1 MDNLSKR
8 EKEKLLKESEIID
21 TAEELFCL
29 HGFENTSM
37 NELAKKVEYTKRTI
51 YKYFTCKE
59 DLFFAVLLKSY
70 TKLEDAITDRIN
82 KKSTGFEKIKSLYHS
97 FNDFS
102 QKNSNLIKLMGMIG
116 IAKQNAAETDM
127 PYRTQFFELNKKI
140 FSQIHTLFEEG
151 KTDGSISKNYET
163 SKLVFSSIFSMTG
176 FFLILSTCGN
186 SFTENFNLNKND
198 FIEFTINL
206 LTDSI
211 KK

>member
-8 EKEKLLKESEIID
+8 EKEKFIKECEIID
-21 TAEELFCL
+21 AAEELFCL

-70 TKLEDAITDRIN
+70 TNLADAVEYSIN
-82 KKSTGFEKIKSLYHS
+82 EQSTGFEKIKSLYRS

-116 IAKQNAAETDM
+116 IAKQKDDETDM
-127 PYRTQFFELNKKI
+127 PYRTQFFQFNKRL
-140 FSQIHTLFEEG
+140 FSEIHNLFEEG
-151 KTDGSISKNYET
+151 KVDGSICNNYET

-186 SFTENFNLNKND
+186 SFTENFNLDKNE

-206 LTDSI
+206 LTDSFR
-211 KK
+211 K